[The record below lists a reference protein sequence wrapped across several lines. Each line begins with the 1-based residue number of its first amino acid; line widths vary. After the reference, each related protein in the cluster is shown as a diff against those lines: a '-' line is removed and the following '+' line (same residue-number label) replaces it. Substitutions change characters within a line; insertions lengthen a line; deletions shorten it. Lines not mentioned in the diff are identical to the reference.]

1 MTISELHCCA
11 LGEHRPSLFSSIII
25 FHSPALLSLSLSLS
39 LFLSL
44 FRNQLDSEIDSLRVL
59 HTYTL
64 IDSSTHA
71 LSFSF
76 LFFFSL
82 FLCPLIP
89 AFDPLNFDRCLT
101 STPRT
106 PPFAFPGET
115 SFRGI
120 GRKVISSSTGSYVY
134 YYR

>member
-1 MTISELHCCA
+1 MITRWSDDFRATLLCA
-11 LGEHRPSLFSSIII
+11 RRTSAVFIFKYYHFSFLGSAFSFSLF
-25 FHSPALLSLSLSLS
+25 LS

-115 SFRGI
+115 RSAGSV
-120 GRKVISSSTGSYVY
+120 GRL
-134 YYR
+134 